1 MKPVTF
7 ETLVADQKERI
18 FYCLN
23 LENDVLDF
31 INEINNTKDDEIQK
45 QDY

>member
-18 FYCLN
+18 ERHNAKEGDNSIMDWINDLN
-23 LENDVLDF
+23 KEL
-31 INEINNTKDDEIQK
+31 
-45 QDY
+45 